1 MNQDI
6 LKEIEELL
14 SGDTQW
20 DRDELLDNIQ
30 MIVDKYLL

>member
-6 LKEIEELL
+6 LNEIEDLL

-20 DRDELLDNIQ
+20 DRDDLLDNIQ
-30 MIVDKYLL
+30 MIIDKYL